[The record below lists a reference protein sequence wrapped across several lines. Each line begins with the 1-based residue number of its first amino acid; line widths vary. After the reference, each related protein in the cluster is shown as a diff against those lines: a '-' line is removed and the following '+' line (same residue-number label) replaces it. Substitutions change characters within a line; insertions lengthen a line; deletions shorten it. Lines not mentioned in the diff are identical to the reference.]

1 MFSIVIP
8 TYNRKDELMDSLASI
23 TELDDCGCAFEVI
36 VVDDCSTQIY
46 DLDLTTFGIDISY
59 IRLAE
64 NGGPSVARNS
74 GAMRAKY
81 DWLLFLDDDDRFLA
95 SKLVDVKKAITDN
108 PECELFY
115 HLACIDMQNEGFS
128 YQTKQ
133 SRFSAFKEIQ
143 GIVLDS
149 NPIGGAPNLIISR
162 ALFLR
167 AGMFDSQMKAIEDYE
182 FIIRLARFYPETKIF
197 YIEKPLTRC
206 QYVTN
211 KSSVSKSAINTKL
224 ACDYVKTKYTLVGDD
239 ALRFSVNEQLMCA
252 YAQVMNKSRMAA
264 LNYKNAFL
272 LTRKFQYLAISFL
285 CLINPSLLFY
295 VKKIVSSKQGK

>member
-59 IRLAE
+59 FRLAE
-64 NGGPSVARNS
+64 NGGPSVARNT

-95 SKLVDVKKAITDN
+95 SKLVDVKRAITEN
-108 PECELFY
+108 PECDVFY
-115 HLACIDMQNEGFS
+115 HLAFINMQNEGFS
-128 YQTKQ
+128 YQTRQ
-133 SRFSAFKEIQ
+133 NRFSVFKEIQ
-143 GIVLDS
+143 EIVLDS

-162 ALFLR
+162 ALFLS

-182 FIIRLARFYPETKIF
+182 FIIRLARHHPETKMF
-197 YIEKPLTRC
+197 YIDKTLTRC

-211 KSSVSKSAINTKL
+211 KSSVSKSAINTQL
-224 ACDYVKTKYTLVGDD
+224 ACEYIKAKYSLAGAD
-239 ALRFSVNEQLMCA
+239 ALRFNINEQLMCA
-252 YAQVMNKSRMAA
+252 YSQVMNKNRMAA

-272 LTRKFQYLAISFL
+272 MTKKIQYLVISVV
-285 CLINPSLLFY
+285 CLINPELLFY
-295 VKKIVSSKQGK
+295 VKRFVSSKQD